1 MIDRNRNN
9 FKSRFLSIR
18 TNSLSRNGKNI
29 RLDNNV
35 SRFITYHIRIQP
47 LRNLLSLIEI
57 GGEFPD
63 FFRFVQLD
71 IAKER
76 VVVEKAISGSGDQGT
91 YPVKVCINDVLSV
104 SLDSIVFPFT
114 DQIKRKPFHYTVW
127 SSRNRRGVSRNRT
140 ITLRGDKKE
149 EEEKMIRSF
158 KPISHLKLCR
168 KTIFSVTSCDNFPRF
183 RNAPFFRPFH
193 IVVLF
198 HNVFFPSSLHDVC
211 SCHGIISPAVYS
223 AFRIQKRIQSGVE
236 TGQELS
242 STARNEGKVG
252 RSEGFPLDGQLGA

>member
-1 MIDRNRNN
+1 M
-9 FKSRFLSIR
+9 
-18 TNSLSRNGKNI
+18 
-29 RLDNNV
+29 
-35 SRFITYHIRIQP
+35 
-47 LRNLLSLIEI
+47 
-57 GGEFPD
+57 
-63 FFRFVQLD
+63 
-71 IAKER
+71 
-76 VVVEKAISGSGDQGT
+76 
-91 YPVKVCINDVLSV
+91 
-104 SLDSIVFPFT
+104 FPFT
-114 DQIKRKPFHYTVW
+114 DKIKRKPFHYTVW

-140 ITLRGDKKE
+140 ITLQGDKKE

-242 STARNEGKVG
+242 STARNEGKSWEVRRVPSG
-252 RSEGFPLDGQLGA
+252 RTVRSLDSLLMDTIYYFQLSNRPIRLSSVPSSPFFPSVNLLWMMNRVVRTRNSE

>member
-1 MIDRNRNN
+1 MGKISDSIITTIYNVLYSDPTITKLTFSDWDRE
-9 FKSRFLSIR
+9 
-18 TNSLSRNGKNI
+18 G
-29 RLDNNV
+29 
-35 SRFITYHIRIQP
+35 RI
-47 LRNLLSLIEI
+47 S
-57 GGEFPD
+57 G

-127 SSRNRRGVSRNRT
+127 SSRNRRGISRNRT
-140 ITLRGDKKE
+140 ITLRRDKKE

>member
-1 MIDRNRNN
+1 MGKISDSIITTIYNVSYSDPTITKLTFSDWDRGRISG
-9 FKSRFLSIR
+9 FFSIR
-18 TNSLSRNGKNI
+18 ATRY
-29 RLDNNV
+29 R
-35 SRFITYHIRIQP
+35 
-47 LRNLLSLIEI
+47 
-57 GGEFPD
+57 
-63 FFRFVQLD
+63 
-71 IAKER
+71 
-76 VVVEKAISGSGDQGT
+76 DQGT

-183 RNAPFFRPFH
+183 GNAPFFRPFH